1 MNKKKSQF
9 KDQGYELI
17 SSVARAM
24 GNPHRLE
31 LLELLANGPKSV
43 QELAREAR
51 LSITNTSAHLQ
62 KLKQNRLVKTRRAI
76 NTIYYSV
83 ADTSVTKLIMTLH
96 KTAYSQLEE
105 LKHTISHFR
114 EQYGTNKAAI
124 RSLPQEDYILLDVRP
139 QTEYWYGHKPGAIN
153 IPHYNLEVSL
163 GTLDKNKLIVAYCR
177 GELCTLADEVV
188 QKLNAKGFRAMR
200 FVDIVMMKIA

>member
-1 MNKKKSQF
+1 MNKKKNQF

-43 QELAREAR
+43 QELAKEAR

-96 KTAYSQLEE
+96 KQ
-105 LKHTISHFR
+105 
-114 EQYGTNKAAI
+114 
-124 RSLPQEDYILLDVRP
+124 P
-139 QTEYWYGHKPGAIN
+139 
-153 IPHYNLEVSL
+153 
-163 GTLDKNKLIVAYCR
+163 IV
-177 GELCTLADEVV
+177 
-188 QKLNAKGFRAMR
+188 N
-200 FVDIVMMKIA
+200 